1 MNIKISIIT
10 VTFNAE
16 TTLKITLDSVRKQ
29 SYKNYELIIID
40 GNSRDNTKSII
51 EDNKD
56 IINYY
61 ISEKDNGI
69 YDAMNKGIVAATG
82 DFCVFLNAGDAFASP
97 DILKMVNFEICQFP
111 YNDIY
116 IGYAEYV
123 NGSTY
128 SVHKPNFK
136 KLPYAFCHQAI
147 FFRLS
152 MLKKNLYDI
161 SYKLSGDSELLYRL
175 LEKKISYVFM
185 DIKVVL
191 EEAGAGATES
201 NLLLSSKELYS
212 IPYLVSHTNVVYRY
226 YRMLKIHTY
235 LMLKKIIKLI
245 YG

>member
-152 MLKKNLYDI
+152 MLKKNL
-161 SYKLSGDSELLYRL
+161 
-175 LEKKISYVFM
+175 LEKNFSYVFM